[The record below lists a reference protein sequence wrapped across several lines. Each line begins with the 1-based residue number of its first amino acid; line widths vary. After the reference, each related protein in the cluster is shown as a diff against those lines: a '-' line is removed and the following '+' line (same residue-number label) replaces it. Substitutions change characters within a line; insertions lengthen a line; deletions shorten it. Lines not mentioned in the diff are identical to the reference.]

1 MIRPTRRAVLLFA
14 LGVPFA
20 FLLVVLDPALWEFCL
35 DFGALVLIALGVDA
49 LLTLPRR
56 RLEVEV
62 DLPEALYV
70 GEAGEIKVVLAARYA
85 RGITIEILA
94 EQRGDVDRP
103 EIRAAALF
111 PGQPAALA
119 LPLLPRRRGKVHVD
133 RLWLRWKGPLG
144 LVETTLR
151 RPVEGSVDVLPNI
164 RGVQRAALQFIDR
177 DAVFGVKVQR
187 ESD

>member
-49 LLTLPRR
+49 LLTLTRR

-62 DLPEALYV
+62 DLPEVLYV
-70 GEAGEIKVVLAARYA
+70 GEAGEIKVVLAAKGYA
-85 RGITIEILA
+85 REITIELLA

-103 EIRAAALF
+103 ATRAAAVF
-111 PGQPAALA
+111 PSKPA
-119 LPLLPRRRGKVHVD
+119 
-133 RLWLRWKGPLG
+133 
-144 LVETTLR
+144 
-151 RPVEGSVDVLPNI
+151 SV
-164 RGVQRAALQFIDR
+164 G
-177 DAVFGVKVQR
+177 
-187 ESD
+187 

>member
-70 GEAGEIKVVLAARYA
+70 GEAGEIKVVLAARRYA
-85 RGITIEILA
+85 RA
-94 EQRGDVDRP
+94 NHDRDP
-103 EIRAAALF
+103 GRAARRCR
-111 PGQPAALA
+111 PARD
-119 LPLLPRRRGKVHVD
+119 PRRR
-133 RLWLRWKGPLG
+133 PLP
-144 LVETTLR
+144 
-151 RPVEGSVDVLPNI
+151 RPAG
-164 RGVQRAALQFIDR
+164 RGGAATP
-177 DAVFGVKVQR
+177 APAPG
-187 ESD
+187 

>member
-1 MIRPTRRAVLLFA
+1 MIRPTRGAVLLFA

-62 DLPEALYV
+62 DLPEVLYV
-70 GEAGEIKVVLAARYA
+70 GEAGEIKVVLAARSYA
-85 RGITIEILA
+85 RGITIELLA

-103 EIRAAALF
+103 VIQAVTLS
-111 PGQPAALA
+111 PGEPAPVG
-119 LPLLPRRRGKVHVD
+119 LPLLPRRRGRVHVD
-133 RLWLRWKGPLG
+133 GLWLRWKGPLG
-144 LVETTLR
+144 LVETTL
-151 RPVEGSVDVLPNI
+151 
-164 RGVQRAALQFIDR
+164 
-177 DAVFGVKVQR
+177 
-187 ESD
+187 